1 MNDIQVI
8 HRRAFN
14 GVNVESVVWRLAG
27 RLIRWYIVRWS
38 GMKVKS
44 SSGYLDQEKLEHPF
58 IHVLCIVQRDIAAKE
73 VGEEVAEIKMLRGWS
88 RVVVA
93 DSPACFF
100 VRMECVA
107 RSHFLNNRRVS
118 FTILI
123 DNNRL
128 ATRAIEYFGIL
139 SFC

>member
-1 MNDIQVI
+1 
-8 HRRAFN
+8 
-14 GVNVESVVWRLAG
+14 
-27 RLIRWYIVRWS
+27 
-38 GMKVKS
+38 MKVKS

-93 DSPACFF
+93 DSPAYFF
-100 VRMECVA
+100 VRKECVA
-107 RSHFLNNRRVS
+107 RSHFLNNRGVS